1 MRPYK
6 TMLRFFRFKPH
17 TAILGVSLFLGM
29 TNGFPVKIASLED
42 QTKMQE
48 CNAISEYRNGVSI
61 LSQCLKVSN
70 SDLLFENFI
79 LFKTLFAIDS
89 NIFEAFEHR
98 GLLAFAEAPEEK
110 LKQQEFVE
118 SIEKAIDYNKDTKN
132 ISFDRSE
139 KNLSFF
145 LSSKVLSNYR
155 NIFIILFNE
164 ILKSKIADSPPIFI
178 LYRNLNK
185 FISTI
190 EAVPESAEK
199 LDAARHRVLVKEA
212 RDFKQHFESIFLSL
226 DQYVEN
232 EYFDLIFRSYNMYK
246 ILCSLMEFYCDFLNP
261 NLDFKDISEAKRA
274 LNNCCNFYYH
284 RILWNLKIKFSL
296 EDVHYCI
303 NVGIKKYIVGSSI
316 FATYVLK
323 TIKFLKE
330 YLYEVVF
337 LKSKY
342 NENLTHNTSEEAQ

>member
-6 TMLRFFRFKPH
+6 TMLHFFRFKPH
-17 TAILGVSLFLGM
+17 TVVLGVSLFLGM
-29 TNGFPVKIASLED
+29 TNSFPVKMPSLED

-48 CNAISEYRNGVSI
+48 CNAIRECRNRVSM

-79 LFKTLFAIDS
+79 LFKTLFAIDL

-98 GLLAFAEAPEEK
+98 RLLAFEETPEEK
-110 LKQQEFVE
+110 VRQQEFIESVE
-118 SIEKAIDYNKDTKN
+118 KVIDYNKDTKK

-145 LSSKVLSNYR
+145 LNSKILSDYS

-164 ILKSKIADSPPIFI
+164 ILKSKITDSPPIFI
-178 LYRNLNK
+178 FYKNLNN
-185 FISTI
+185 FISI
-190 EAVPESAEK
+190 LEAISESVEK
-199 LDAARHRVLVKEA
+199 LDGARHYSLVTEA
-212 RDFKQHFESIFLSL
+212 RDFKQHFKSIFLGI
-226 DQYVEN
+226 DQHVEN
-232 EYFDLIFRSYNMYK
+232 EYFDLIFRSYNVYE
-246 ILCSLMEFYCDFLNP
+246 ILCSLMEFYCDLLNP
-261 NLDFKDISEAKRA
+261 NLDFKDIGEAKRA

-296 EDVHYCI
+296 EEVHYCV
-303 NVGIKKYIVGSSI
+303 NVGIKKYIIGSSI

-330 YLYEVVF
+330 YLYEIIF
-337 LKSKY
+337 LKSNY